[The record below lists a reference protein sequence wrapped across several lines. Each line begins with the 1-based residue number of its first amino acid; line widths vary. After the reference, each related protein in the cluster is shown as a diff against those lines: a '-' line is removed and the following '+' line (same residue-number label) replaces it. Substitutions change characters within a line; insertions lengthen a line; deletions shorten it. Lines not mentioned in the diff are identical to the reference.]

1 MTEKTA
7 KTAKDPVEV
16 TDDSVTLNVG
26 DEKVTLT
33 EENVVKSGKQ
43 LLKATLLTVGLIL
56 GGAVVGAVAGAM
68 IFSGAAAVAASI
80 TGFFA
85 GGVLGRLVG
94 GEVIKRTDAYKGMK
108 KIADAE
114 KKEPGSL
121 DRFFKAV
128 ESKLDN
134 AAKLKKGGAQKAF
147 GEAQEPK
154 AVTTE
159 PAATQDAAPVKTE
172 KKSLKK

>member
-26 DEKVTLT
+26 DEQVTLT
-33 EENVVKSGKQ
+33 EEKVVNSGKQ

-56 GGAVVGAVAGAM
+56 GGAIVGAVAGAM

-85 GGVLGRLVG
+85 GGVLGRMVG

-121 DRFFKAV
+121 ERFFKAV
-128 ESKLDN
+128 ENKIDN

-154 AVTTE
+154 AATAE
-159 PAATQDAAPVKTE
+159 PAAKQEAAPVKTE

>member
-1 MTEKTA
+1 MSE
-7 KTAKDPVEV
+7 KTAKDPIEV
-16 TDDSVTLNVG
+16 KDDAVTLNLG
-26 DEKVTLT
+26 DEQVTIT
-33 EENVVKSGKQ
+33 EEKMVNSGKQ
-43 LLKATLLTVGLIL
+43 LLKATLLTVGLVI
-56 GGAVVGAVAGAM
+56 GGAIAGAVAGAV

-94 GEVIKRTDAYKGMK
+94 GEVIKRTDAYKGLK

-128 ESKLDN
+128 ENKLDN

-147 GEAQEPK
+147 DAAQEPK
-154 AVTTE
+154 AVTAD
-159 PAATQDAAPVKTE
+159 PAAKQDTAPVQVE

>member
-7 KTAKDPVEV
+7 KDPIEVKD
-16 TDDSVTLNVG
+16 DAVTLNLG
-26 DEKVTLT
+26 DEQMTIT
-33 EENVVKSGKQ
+33 EEKLVKSGKQ
-43 LLKATLLTVGLIL
+43 LLKATLMTVGLVI
-56 GGAVVGAVAGAM
+56 GGAIAGAVAGAV

-94 GEVIKRTDAYKGMK
+94 GEVIKRTDAYKGLK
-108 KIADAE
+108 KVADAE

-121 DRFFKAV
+121 ERFFKAV
-128 ESKLDN
+128 ENKLDN
-134 AAKLKKGGAQKAF
+134 AAKLNKGEAQKAF

-154 AVTTE
+154 AVTAD
-159 PAATQDAAPVKTE
+159 PAAKQDTAPVKTE
-172 KKSLKK
+172 KKALKK

>member
-7 KTAKDPVEV
+7 KDPIEVKD
-16 TDDSVTLNVG
+16 DAVTLNLG
-26 DEKVTLT
+26 DEQMTIT
-33 EENVVKSGKQ
+33 EEKLVKSGKQ
-43 LLKATLLTVGLIL
+43 LLKATLLTVGLVI
-56 GGAVVGAVAGAM
+56 GGAIAGAVAGAV

-94 GEVIKRTDAYKGMK
+94 GEVIKRTDAYKGLK
-108 KIADAE
+108 KVADAE

-121 DRFFKAV
+121 ERFFKAV
-128 ESKLDN
+128 ENKLDN
-134 AAKLKKGGAQKAF
+134 AAKLKKGEAQKAF

-154 AVTTE
+154 AVTAE
-159 PAATQDAAPVKTE
+159 PAAKQDTAPVKTE
-172 KKSLKK
+172 KKALKK

>member
-7 KTAKDPVEV
+7 KDPIEVKD
-16 TDDSVTLNVG
+16 DAVTLNLG
-26 DEKVTLT
+26 DEQVTLT
-33 EENVVKSGKQ
+33 EEKVVNSGKQ
-43 LLKATLLTVGLIL
+43 LLKATLLTVGLII
-56 GGAVVGAVAGAM
+56 GGAIAGAVAGAV

-94 GEVIKRTDAYKGMK
+94 GEVIKRTDAYKGLK
-108 KIADAE
+108 KVADAE
-114 KKEPGSL
+114 KKDPGSL
-121 DRFFKAV
+121 ERFFKAV
-128 ESKLDN
+128 ENKIDN

-147 GEAQEPK
+147 DAAQEPK

-159 PAATQDAAPVKTE
+159 PAAKQDNAPVQAE